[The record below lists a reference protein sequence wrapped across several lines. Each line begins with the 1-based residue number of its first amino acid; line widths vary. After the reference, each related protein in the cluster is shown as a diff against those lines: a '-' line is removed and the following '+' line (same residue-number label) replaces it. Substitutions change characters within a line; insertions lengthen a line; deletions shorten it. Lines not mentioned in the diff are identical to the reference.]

1 LRPFF
6 VRVVKRAFSQRRKMM
21 KNLLRAEWLTESV
34 ERAMKEVGL
43 HPQLRA
49 EAVSLTQFVALTEQ
63 LAALAGSAGVFTGT
77 TMKNPRS
84 PAGTPAH
91 PVHPSEEI
99 FDVVNAQDEVIGA
112 ASRAEVHARGLVHRA
127 VHVLVFNQRGE
138 VFIQKRSMTKDKS
151 PGLWDSSASGHLERG
166 EDYDTCALRELREE
180 IGLTPPLPP
189 QRLFKLGACQ
199 ETDQEH
205 VWVYRC
211 QSEGPFTLNPAE
223 IERGEWVA
231 PAVLTL
237 RIAERPGDFASAFR
251 FLWSRLPDAGPR

>member
-1 LRPFF
+1 
-6 VRVVKRAFSQRRKMM
+6 
-21 KNLLRAEWLTESV
+21 
-34 ERAMKEVGL
+34 
-43 HPQLRA
+43 
-49 EAVSLTQFVALTEQ
+49 
-63 LAALAGSAGVFTGT
+63 
-77 TMKNPRS
+77 MKNPRS